1 MKNHKRKAAAAITLL
16 VIAAVAAVA
25 YVSER
30 RRRVVPVAVKKPTTS
45 RPVVTDQTN
54 RGGAR
59 ARHRNLS
66 LQPEALAVA
75 RRLGTRFGHSNRV
88 QSTVVGTLT
97 TGTETRVV
105 HIVRTQTDEG
115 EEIEINPAGRG
126 GPLRWNAQAGALVST
141 SRAQGT
147 DRELIERLVFDSP
160 DQFVL
165 AQLRGASYSTIARRV
180 RPTDA
185 GENYNGPLWN
195 IVRVHDPERDEQKKP
210 QSTWR
215 LYYID
220 TRTGLIDRIVSQ
232 LLGETIEAEI
242 SDWTTVNGENV
253 PGRITWRNQ
262 TQILMQYR
270 LTSFSRGQ

>member
-1 MKNHKRKAAAAITLL
+1 MKSKNRTTIFAITLL
-16 VIAAVAAVA
+16 VIGGFAAVA
-25 YVSER
+25 YMADR
-30 RRRVVPVAVKKPTTS
+30 RPTVVADTVKKPPAS
-45 RPVVTDQTN
+45 QAFAADQLN
-54 RGGAR
+54 RDGAR
-59 ARHRNLS
+59 PRHRNLS
-66 LQPEALAVA
+66 LQPEALAMA
-75 RRLGTRFGHSNRV
+75 RRLGTRFGHGNRI

-97 TGTETRVV
+97 IGTETRVL

-126 GPLRWNAQAGALVST
+126 GPLRWNAQTGALASAA
-141 SRAQGT
+141 RAQGT

-185 GENYNGPLWN
+185 GESYAGPLWD
-195 IVRVHDPERDEQKKP
+195 IVRVDDPERDEQKKP

-215 LYYID
+215 LYYINN
-220 TRTGLIDRIVSQ
+220 RTGLIDRIVSQ
-232 LLGETIEAEI
+232 LFGETIEAEM

-262 TQILMQYR
+262 SQTLMQYR